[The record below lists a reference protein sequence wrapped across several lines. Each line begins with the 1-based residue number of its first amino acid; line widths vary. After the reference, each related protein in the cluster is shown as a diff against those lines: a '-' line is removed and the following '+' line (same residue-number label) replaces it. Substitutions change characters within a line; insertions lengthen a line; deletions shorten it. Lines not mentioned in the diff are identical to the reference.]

1 MDGLGLTCVPLSA
14 TEKQTIDLQKIIEEQ
29 QKAEQKALKK
39 ANELK
44 QKIEIQADFKEEIT
58 IKSDNKENKSDS
70 NKDKNSLVDISA

>member
-29 QKAEQKALKK
+29 QKAEQK

-70 NKDKNSLVDISA
+70 NKDKNSLVDILA

>member
-1 MDGLGLTCVPLSA
+1 MDGLGLTCVLLSA
-14 TEKQTIDLQKIIEEQ
+14 TDKQTIDLQKIIEEQ
-29 QKAEQKALKK
+29 QKAEQK

-70 NKDKNSLVDISA
+70 NKDENSLVDISA